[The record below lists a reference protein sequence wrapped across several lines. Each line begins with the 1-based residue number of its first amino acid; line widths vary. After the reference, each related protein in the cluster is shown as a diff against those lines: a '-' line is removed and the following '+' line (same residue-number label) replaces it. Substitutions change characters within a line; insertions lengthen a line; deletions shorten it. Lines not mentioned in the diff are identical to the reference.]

1 MKKYGVLFAAIGLAF
16 SVSAQE
22 VEKTFKKTCGF
33 CHVSGVAGAPKAGDK
48 AAWEPRMKKGMAVM
62 LESVTNGK
70 GAMPPKG
77 MCSHCET
84 ADYKALINYM
94 AAQ

>member
-1 MKKYGVLFAAIGLAF
+1 MKILCALVIAVGITF

-22 VEKTFKKTCGF
+22 TEKTFKKTCGF
-33 CHVSGVAGAPKAGDK
+33 CHLSGVAGAPKAGDK
-48 AAWEPRMKKGMAVM
+48 AAWEPRMKKGMPVL
-62 LESVTNGK
+62 LESVVNGK

-77 MCSHCET
+77 MCSGCNT
-84 ADYKALINYM
+84 ADYKALITYM